1 MWYQGRMTGI
11 YTELKRRNV
20 FRVAF
25 AYTLIAWI
33 LLQIA
38 DVLFPALSLPDW
50 TVRLVAGLLVLGFP
64 LAFFF
69 AWAYELTPEGLKRE
83 RDVDRAESITHQ
95 TGRKLN
101 FVVMGVLAV
110 AVTLFALDK
119 FVWDADQPTVA
130 ETEVDRSIAVLPFV
144 NMSDDKANE
153 YFSDGISEELLNLLA
168 QIPELRVIG
177 RTSSFQ
183 FKNRNED
190 LREIGTQLGVTN
202 ILEGSVRKA
211 GNKVRIT
218 AQLIS
223 ANDGAHLWSES
234 YDRDLDDV
242 FRIQDEIAT
251 AVVDA
256 LRLELLGNLVTTRDA
271 PPSTAAYDAYLK
283 GLFHHR
289 KLGREDLE
297 TALRYFED
305 ALALDPNLAEAWE
318 KKGSVYINQTLG
330 GSLPLA
336 EGLEKARDALR
347 HAIELDP
354 NLPDSHYLN
363 GFLQTVFEWNWDDGM
378 ASLEKTLAIEPNHSG
393 ALSNLALLYVAL
405 NRTDEAIE
413 LSEHSIRAD
422 PLRIASQH
430 NHGYVYYKSG
440 MADDAVREFRDSL
453 YFAPDMIRGR
463 FRYALALLANG
474 EPDAALAEAGKEAGE
489 QWRLAGLAIVHGAMG
504 DIEASDAALTE
515 LTAQFADDV
524 PYSIAKAHAVRG
536 EVDQAFEWFDIAYE
550 KHDPLLPW
558 MRSDPQLDNVR
569 DDPRFGAILD
579 RLNLP
584 K

>member
-1 MWYQGRMTGI
+1 MWYQGRMSGI

-20 FRVAF
+20 FRVVI
-25 AYTLIAWI
+25 AYTLVAWI

-50 TVRLVAGLLVLGFP
+50 TVRLVAGLLILGFP
-64 LAFFF
+64 LAVFF

-83 RDVDRAESITHQ
+83 RDVDRDESIAHQ

-101 FVVMGVLAV
+101 FMVIAILAV
-110 AVTLFALDK
+110 AVALFALDK
-119 FVWDADQPTVA
+119 FVWNADQPA
-130 ETEVDRSIAVLPFV
+130 AAATEDDRSIAVLPFV

-190 LREIGTQLGVTN
+190 LRKIGTQLGVTN

-211 GNKVRIT
+211 GNTVRIT

-223 ANDGAHLWSES
+223 ADDGAHLWSQS
-234 YDRDLDDV
+234 YDRNLDDV

-256 LRLELLGNLVTTRDA
+256 LRLELLGSPVTTRGVPA
-271 PPSTAAYDAYLK
+271 TTAVYDAYLK
-283 GLFHHR
+283 GLFHYR

-318 KKGSVYINQTLG
+318 KKGSVYMNQTLG
-330 GSLPLA
+330 GSLPLE
-336 EGLEKARDALR
+336 EGLDKTRDALAR
-347 HAIELDP
+347 AIKLDP
-354 NLPDSHYLN
+354 NLPDSNYLN

-405 NRTDEAIE
+405 NRIDEAIE
-413 LSEHSIRAD
+413 LSERSIRAD

-440 MADDAVREFRDSL
+440 MIDDAVREFRDTL
-453 YFAPDMIRGR
+453 DFAPDMIRGHY
-463 FRYALALLANG
+463 RYALALLANG
-474 EPDAALAEAGKEAGE
+474 EPDAALAEAGKEVGK
-489 QWRLAGLAIVHGAMG
+489 QWRLAGLAIIHGAMG

-550 KHDPLLPW
+550 IHDPLLPW

-569 DDPRFGAILD
+569 DDPRFNAMLD

-584 K
+584 Q

>member
-1 MWYQGRMTGI
+1 MSGI

-20 FRVAF
+20 FRVVIG
-25 AYTLIAWI
+25 YTLVAWI

-83 RDVDRAESITHQ
+83 RDVDPAESITHQ
-95 TGRKLN
+95 TGHKLN
-101 FVVMGVLAV
+101 NIVIGILAV
-110 AVTLFALDK
+110 AVVLFALDK
-119 FVWDADQPTVA
+119 FVWDVDQRTA
-130 ETEVDRSIAVLPFV
+130 AGTGVDRSIAVLPFV

-190 LREIGTQLGVTN
+190 LRDIGMQLGVTN

-211 GNKVRIT
+211 DNKVRIT

-223 ANDGAHLWSES
+223 ANDGAHLWSAS

-256 LRLELLGNLVTTRDA
+256 LRPELLGSLVTTRDA

-283 GLFHHR
+283 GLYHYR
-289 KLGREDLE
+289 KFGRADIE

-305 ALALDPNLAEAWE
+305 ALALDPYLAEAWE
-318 KKGSVYINQTLG
+318 RKGSVYMNQTFG
-330 GSLPLA
+330 GSLPLE
-336 EGLEKARDALR
+336 EGLDKARDALA

-354 NLPDSHYLN
+354 NLAESHYN
-363 GFLQTVFEWNWDDGM
+363 SGFLKMAFEWDWDDAM
-378 ASLEKTLAIEPNHSG
+378 ASMEKTLAIEPNHSP
-393 ALSNLALLYVAL
+393 ALSGLALLNLAL
-405 NRTDEAIE
+405 NRVEEAID
-413 LSEHSIRAD
+413 LSRRSIRAD
-422 PLRIASQH
+422 PLRAASLG
-430 NHGYVYYKSG
+430 NHGFIYYKAG
-440 MADDAVREFRDSL
+440 LAENAVTALRGALD
-453 YFAPDMIRGR
+453 FAPDQARGH
-463 FRYALALLANG
+463 FRLALALLANG
-474 EPDAALAEAGKEAGE
+474 EPDVALVEAGKEAVE
-489 QWRLAGLAIVHGAMG
+489 QWRLAGLAIIHGAMG
-504 DIEASDAALTE
+504 DIEASDVALAE
-515 LTAQFADDV
+515 LTAQFADDM
-524 PYSIAKAHAVRG
+524 PYAIATAHAVRG
-536 EVDQAFEWFDIAYE
+536 EVDESFQWFDIAYE
-550 KHDPLLPW
+550 KHDPLMPW
-558 MRSDPQLDNVR
+558 IRTDPLLDNVR

-584 K
+584 Q